1 MFLALRR
8 EGAWPTA
15 SVQLFSAMPKPRC
28 VLVVESPALAQ
39 CYQSAL
45 AGVGF
50 EVNAR
55 ADGESALA
63 ALRPELPAL
72 MAVDPLLPTM
82 DAAELIR
89 TVRTQPG
96 ADGLPVLVLPAAHA
110 PLVEVAVQ
118 AGATRAIDRAANAPR
133 ALTDLA
139 KTICRLPSSR
149 IPPAPTDHWVSG
161 ALEHVV
167 QLRGALHGLMRE
179 AGDRASWHA
188 LLRHAHALAELLTLG
203 REPALARLAT
213 TAEWLVH
220 DLAAMPEQ
228 LNSSVLRTLGQA
240 ADFLSARLA
249 AGIPTGL
256 SDLAGARVLSVEDDT
271 GAGLLV
277 AAAMHTAG
285 LAAEIAATPAAGL
298 AATEQ
303 GRFELIFLDIGLPE
317 MNGFDLCTRL
327 RGTPGHDRV
336 PIIFLTGMATFQNRA
351 QASLTGGNDFIGK
364 PFHPLELGLK
374 AQLCLCQGRA
384 GQPV

>member
-1 MFLALRR
+1 
-8 EGAWPTA
+8 
-15 SVQLFSAMPKPRC
+15 MPKPRC
-28 VLVVESPALAQ
+28 VLVVESPALSQ

-63 ALRPELPAL
+63 ALRSELPAL

-82 DAAELIR
+82 EAAELIR

-149 IPPAPTDHWVSG
+149 IPPAPSDQWVSG

-167 QLRGALHGLMRE
+167 QLRSAIHGLMRD
-179 AGDRASWHA
+179 AADRASWHA
-188 LLRHAHALAELLTLG
+188 LLRHAHALAELLNLG
-203 REPALARLAT
+203 SEPALARLAT
-213 TAEWLVH
+213 TAEWLAH

-228 LNSSVLRTLGQA
+228 LNASILRTLGQA

-249 AGIPTGL
+249 AGIPTHL
-256 SDLAGARVLSVEDDT
+256 PDLAGARVLSVEDDT
-271 GAGLLV
+271 GAGMLV
-277 AAAMHTAG
+277 AAAMQIAGLTAEVTTTPSAG
-285 LAAEIAATPAAGL
+285 LAAAGQ
-298 AATEQ
+298 A
-303 GRFELIFLDIGLPE
+303 RFDLVFLDIGLPE

-336 PIIFLTGMATFQNRA
+336 PIVFLTGLATFQNRA

-364 PFHPLELGLK
+364 PFHPLELALK
-374 AQLCLCQGRA
+374 AQHWLCQSRLSQRA
-384 GQPV
+384 